1 MLKPIAAVSLLL
13 TAFISAA
20 LSQTSSTTAKS
31 EFQVAAYTRVRVA
44 KPSASVAAVENQT
57 FELINKLRIDAGLE
71 PLAWRNDRSP
81 QRDRRRRWPD
91 SRRRSRKCHAAVQL

>member
-71 PLAWRNDRSP
+71 PLAWRNDLADLARMHS
-81 QRDRRRRWPD
+81 QDMAESNNFNHRG
-91 SRRRSRKCHAAVQL
+91 S